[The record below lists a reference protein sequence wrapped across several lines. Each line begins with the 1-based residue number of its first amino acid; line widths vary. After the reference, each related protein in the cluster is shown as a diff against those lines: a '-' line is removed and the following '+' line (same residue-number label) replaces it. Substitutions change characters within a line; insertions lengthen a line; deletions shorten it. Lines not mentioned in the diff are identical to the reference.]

1 MSAINFKDEFN
12 KNMASLE
19 KIKNDVETK
28 ITEKTTFSKTVM
40 TELQDMNR
48 RLTDVRSNL
57 TTLKSRLVDLEGK
70 IKEKETGIADSGT
83 ACTGLQ
89 DEIQRLKDAL
99 NRSQDEL
106 RRFKEDSDTKQEEN
120 KRQIQQLEKQLV
132 DEKARYG
139 DLIKDNE
146 ELKRQQVAL
155 SNKIDEITQKIA
167 SLSSADTTT
176 PEDVTRLLDQIKD
189 ILNNLEK
196 DVSSSASSSASSGTS
211 SSASSSQTV
220 GQAVGKPLNTILRTW
235 SQPALERV
243 VFNGKTFRELLQIL
257 YGKPARSGSDESKFL
272 KAFDFLVKM
281 TDKDI
286 NSIIIGSIFSPE
298 QFDIKLNVDDL
309 EGGKKSRKPKKTRK
323 TKKIKRRRQ
332 KGGFTYS
339 DKTKRRTFSS
349 SPRTS
354 SSSSSSRRSS
364 SPTSS
369 QHNRPKRKSRKTL

>member
-1 MSAINFKDEFN
+1 MSAINFKDEFK

-19 KIKNDVETK
+19 KIKTDVETK

-40 TELQDMNR
+40 TELQKINS
-48 RLTDVRSNL
+48 RLTDVRSKL

-70 IKEKETGIADSGT
+70 IKEKETGIADAGT

-89 DEIQRLKDAL
+89 EEIQRLKDAL
-99 NRSQDEL
+99 ERSQDEQ
-106 RRFKEDSDTKQEEN
+106 RRFKEDSDAKQEEN

-139 DLIKDNE
+139 GLIRENE
-146 ELKRQQVAL
+146 ELKQDHVAL

-167 SLSSADTTT
+167 TLSSADTTT
-176 PEDVTRLLDQIKD
+176 PEDVTRLLEQIKD

-196 DVSSSASSSASSGTS
+196 DVSSSASSST
-211 SSASSSQTV
+211 SASGSTSGSETV
-220 GQAVGKPLNTILRTW
+220 GEAVGKPLATILRTW

-286 NSIIIGSIFSPE
+286 NSTIIGSIFSPA

-323 TKKIKRRRQ
+323 TKKIKRRRRQ
-332 KGGFTYS
+332 KGGYTYS

-354 SSSSSSRRSS
+354 SSSSRRSS

-369 QHNRPKRKSRKTL
+369 QNDRPKRKSRKTL